1 MSSMLIEKPLL
12 YFFSYKYYTHLNVF
26 GFTYI
31 VKYLFNNDCNKILS
45 LGHIES
51 YLHYV
56 SEILS
61 TSRRSLWFVYAFCF
75 SSSICL

>member
-1 MSSMLIEKPLL
+1 MLIEKPLL

-31 VKYLFNNDCNKILS
+31 VKCLFNNDCNKILS

-61 TSRRSLWFVYAFCF
+61 TSRRSLWFLYAFCF